1 MSKKLYIYILCLLST
16 LVVSC
21 SGGGDDIDPTPSPTP
36 TPTPVP
42 TSEGVFILNE
52 GNLNA
57 GNSSLSYYIPANK
70 SVKNGVFSS
79 TNSRKL
85 GDTAQSMVLYK
96 GTLWIAVE
104 NSGIIWA
111 IDAETFKVK
120 GQIEANGDGN
130 VMDNPRYI
138 HFLSDTKAYVTDL
151 YSPYITIINPSTFQ
165 KTGNIPTGQAAM
177 YGFASTE
184 QMVQYGKYVFTNCW
198 SYSNK
203 ILVIDTT
210 EDKVVKEIELS
221 TWQPKSMVLDANGK
235 IWVITDGG
243 YSFGEDRFS
252 DNVPHLYKIN
262 ASNFEIESD
271 QILDTDEA
279 NVQLALNGNKTTLY
293 ILNNDIFRM
302 SINESQVPVFP
313 FITAP
318 VDSNGKRHLLYG
330 LSVNPKN
337 DEIYVAD
344 AIDYSQS
351 GVCYRYTSDGELLD
365 KFRVGI
371 NPNMF
376 VFQ

>member
-1 MSKKLYIYILCLLST
+1 M
-16 LVVSC
+16 
-21 SGGGDDIDPTPSPTP
+21 DPTPSPTP
-36 TPTPVP
+36 TPTPEVP
-42 TSEGVFILNE
+42 TEGVFILNE

-57 GNSSLSYYIPANK
+57 GNSSLSYYIPAKK

-120 GQIEANGDGN
+120 GQIVAKDHI
-130 VMDNPRYI
+130 MDDPRYI

-151 YSPYITIINPSTFQ
+151 FAPLITIINPSTYQ
-165 KTGNIPTGQAAM
+165 IIGTIPTGQAAM
-177 YGFASTE
+177 FGFASTE

-313 FITAP
+313 FISAP
-318 VDSNGKRHLLYG
+318 VDGNGKRHFLYG

-351 GVCYRYTSDGELLD
+351 GVCYRYSSDGELID
-365 KFRVGI
+365 NFRVGI

>member
-1 MSKKLYIYILCLLST
+1 
-16 LVVSC
+16 
-21 SGGGDDIDPTPSPTP
+21 
-36 TPTPVP
+36 
-42 TSEGVFILNE
+42 
-52 GNLNA
+52 
-57 GNSSLSYYIPANK
+57 
-70 SVKNGVFSS
+70 
-79 TNSRKL
+79 
-85 GDTAQSMVLYK
+85 MVLYK

-111 IDAETFKVK
+111 IDAETYKVK
-120 GQIEANGDGN
+120 GQIVAKDHI
-130 VMDNPRYI
+130 MDDPRYI

-151 YSPYITIINPSTFQ
+151 FAPLITIINPSPYQIIGT
-165 KTGNIPTGQAAM
+165 IPTGQAAM
-177 YGFASTE
+177 FGFASTE

-243 YSFGEDRFS
+243 YTYGEYRFS

-313 FITAP
+313 FISAP
-318 VDSNGKRHLLYG
+318 VDGNGKRHFLYG

-351 GVCYRYTSDGELLD
+351 GVCYRYSFDGELID
-365 KFRVGI
+365 NFRVGI